1 MEFFAYARRKTTSE
15 VLKERLTI
23 ASLPQFCAS
32 IDKVL
37 EDNGDTG
44 RIYCVWGEFPV
55 DRQTISGGVR
65 FTLPSCP
72 NACAW
77 TITTGHPPDPETV
90 AVHCTINRP
99 DHDPDFI
106 ETLEDFVADWK
117 TGLEAHLVEG

>member
-90 AVHCTINRP
+90 AVGEAFSRAAIYHARAAFVGRTRAGGLPAPTRP
-99 DHDPDFI
+99 
-106 ETLEDFVADWK
+106 
-117 TGLEAHLVEG
+117 G